1 MNGLPCQ
8 DIDYV
13 VHNGD
18 VLFVVATHNAR
29 PSPSW
34 AAAAQCRTT
43 RGKIRSYFRIKEP
56 GVAEEEGRRLV
67 LDVLSRNAAL
77 LESALGCVPAPE
89 ALEALVRQH
98 TGYASLSELCFQVA
112 LAVDPHETGA
122 MLGRA
127 LGLDAF
133 TAQQLDLGEVGAHGR
148 QGLGLQ
154 GVQQQHQPQQPQQ
167 PPRGEQ
173 EPMYLQSRDGRETY
187 RLCPCCR
194 PVDGDPLTG
203 LRTWDAAHG
212 GEVVVVH
219 RGDRVC
225 PEEARAAEGDDEG
238 GHVRRRQDVNAERF
252 NLDEGEGY
260 FPVSVEA
267 RADRY
272 RLYVLSNL
280 VSALE
285 GAEALLLD
293 AALGPRQPQPQPQPQ
308 PHQQQRQQQ
317 EGGEEA
323 GPPPNPE
330 GDSDS
335 DAVITIRFLVGVRDL
350 EHLTRVLRSFGDT
363 DGILSARR
371 SDLLGD
377 APIDPRPL
385 GLREHHRMEHGTALE
400 DRDGR
405 PLLPA
410 VAVSLVGLGADDEDD
425 MDAAYEYT
433 I

>member
-1 MNGLPCQ
+1 VNGLPCQ

-18 VLFVVATHNAR
+18 VLFVVATRNAR

-43 RGKIRSYFRIKEP
+43 RGKIRSYFRSREP

-67 LDVLSRNAAL
+67 LDVLGRNRPL
-77 LESALGCVPAPE
+77 LERVLGCVPTPE
-89 ALEALVRQH
+89 ALEASVRQH
-98 TGYASLSELCFQVA
+98 TGYGSLAELCFQVA

-127 LGLDAF
+127 LGLDPYA
-133 TAQQLDLGEVGAHGR
+133 TQQLDLGEVGTPGRHGR
-148 QGLGLQ
+148 A
-154 GVQQQHQPQQPQQ
+154 

-173 EPMYLQSRDGRETY
+173 EAMFLLSRNGRETY
-187 RLCPCCR
+187 KLCPCCR

-203 LRTWDAAHG
+203 LRTWDGVH

-219 RGDRVC
+219 RADRAC
-225 PEEARAAEGDDEG
+225 PADARAEEGDDEG

-267 RADRY
+267 RADRH

-293 AALGPRQPQPQPQPQ
+293 AALGP
-308 PHQQQRQQQ
+308 QRRGQHEQQQ
-317 EGGEEA
+317 EQEQGVGE
-323 GPPPNPE
+323 E
-330 GDSDS
+330 GDSED
-335 DAVITIRFLVGVRDL
+335 VITIRFLVGVRDL
-350 EHLTRVLRSFGDT
+350 EHLTRVLGAFGET

-377 APIDPRPL
+377 EPVDPRSL

-400 DRDGR
+400 DREGR
-405 PLLPA
+405 RHMLLPA
-410 VAVSLVGLGADDEDD
+410 SSSVVGLGAEGEEEEDD
-425 MDAAYEYT
+425 LEGYEYT